1 MSVSGTIAKDYI
13 SLDNRASTGAPRPCA
28 QATSSNGP
36 EGVKPISGRGKTHSA
51 AQAAGVPPQMLPCVP
66 TRAGPHQHFLH
77 EWETFAQLS
86 TDRPV
91 GVTHGAI
98 PWTSIG
104 RHTARHGIAGDD
116 FNRLCRL

>member
-1 MSVSGTIAKDYI
+1 
-13 SLDNRASTGAPRPCA
+13 
-28 QATSSNGP
+28 
-36 EGVKPISGRGKTHSA
+36 
-51 AQAAGVPPQMLPCVP
+51 MLPCVP

-116 FNRLCRL
+116 FNRLCRLICAMDAAYLAYFKDKLPSASLDTIRKRSPRALLQPKKGLRLAAMRLSKSVERELFDQ